1 MCQLVALCDLCQLL
15 SCFVTHLIISHMQ
28 GGFTGP
34 GHSFG
39 LHVLSYYLIFFP
51 SLDVMSAFPLMVHCM
66 VNNLYLIITGRDTS
80 EKPRWRYDWLFR
92 FTLRFVSAILPLL
105 AAMGIANLIYI
116 LKYAGLFGFAIALF
130 FPAILQLTSI
140 YSCNKT
146 FKVHVPVLPTEKT
159 PLIIQNGGSIDFS
172 FHSMFWNVI
181 SGLGLLEFRKKNR
194 KSHVTRYSR
203 GFLSHPL
210 FVIVVIL
217 IGFCLFVMACTSLVI
232 SPQKLTCD
240 I

>member
-1 MCQLVALCDLCQLL
+1 
-15 SCFVTHLIISHMQ
+15 MQ
-28 GGFTGP
+28 GRFTGP
-34 GHSFG
+34 GYS
-39 LHVLSYYLIFFP
+39 LPLRILSYYLIIFP

-80 EKPRWRYDWLFR
+80 ENPRWRCDWLFR
-92 FTLRFVSAILPLL
+92 FTLRFVSAVLPLL

-146 FKVHVPVLPTEKT
+146 FRGHVSVAPTEKT
-159 PLIIQNGGSIDFS
+159 PLIIQNEGPIDLS
-172 FHSMFWNVI
+172 FKCHRMIRNVVY
-181 SGLGLLEFRKKNR
+181 GLGLLEFRIKNR
-194 KSHVTRYSR
+194 MSYVTHYSR

-210 FVIVVIL
+210 FVIVVIF
-217 IGFCLFVMACTSLVI
+217 IGFLLFVMACTSIAI

>member
-1 MCQLVALCDLCQLL
+1 
-15 SCFVTHLIISHMQ
+15 MQ
-28 GGFTGP
+28 GDFTGP
-34 GHSFG
+34 GHSIG
-39 LHVLSYYLIFFP
+39 LRILSYYLIFFP

-66 VNNLYLIITGRDTS
+66 VNNLYLIVTGRDTS
-80 EKPRWRYDWLFR
+80 EKASWGYDSLFR
-92 FTLRFVSAILPLL
+92 FTLRFVSAVLPLL

-130 FPAILQLTSI
+130 FPAVLQLASI

-146 FKVHVPVLPTEKT
+146 FNPVLPTERT
-159 PLIIQNGGSIDFS
+159 PLIIQNERSIEFS
-172 FHSMFWNVI
+172 FRSMIRNVI
-181 SGLGLLEFRKKNR
+181 SGLGLLEFRKENR
-194 KSHVTRYSR
+194 KSHVTHYSR

-210 FVIVVIL
+210 FVIVVIF
-217 IGFCLFVMACTSLVI
+217 IGFWLFVMACTSLGI

>member
-1 MCQLVALCDLCQLL
+1 
-15 SCFVTHLIISHMQ
+15 MQ
-28 GGFTGP
+28 GSFTG
-34 GHSFG
+34 SKNSLG
-39 LHVLSYYLIFFP
+39 LRVLSYYLILFP

-92 FTLRFVSAILPLL
+92 FTLRFVSAVLPLL

-116 LKYAGLFGFAIALF
+116 LKYAGLFGFAIAVF
-130 FPAILQLTSI
+130 FPAVLQLTSI
-140 YSCNKT
+140 YACNKT
-146 FKVHVPVLPTEKT
+146 FRVYASVPPTEKT
-159 PLIIQNGGSIDFS
+159 PLIIQNEASTESS
-172 FHSMFWNVI
+172 FKFHRMIQNVV
-181 SGLGLLEFRKKNR
+181 SGLGLLEFRKENR

-210 FVIVVIL
+210 FVIVVVF
-217 IGFCLFVMACTSLVI
+217 IGFWLFVMACTSIGI

-240 I
+240 F